1 MVLLGV
7 ALLIAAAYS
16 VRIIGQVW
24 RPGSDSGVPDL
35 SSSERLGVGVLVL
48 AIVGLGVWPN
58 GVLNLMA
65 PAVQALAAAWQG

>member
-1 MVLLGV
+1 MRPPTVCGSSDRCGGPV
-7 ALLIAAAYS
+7 AAVAS
-16 VRIIGQVW
+16 
-24 RPGSDSGVPDL
+24 DL

-48 AIVGLGVWPN
+48 AIIGLGVWPN